1 VVEVDGHDFSYFNDK
16 SLVTTTSNDLHD
28 TDSKYY
34 NCDIILIDINKSQ
47 YAEDICTSVFY
58 LIEPSTIK
66 LNKMMLLNSRILETL
81 RNKKIILNKSLL
93 NSKDVLDFEYES
105 KLKVFYNIP
114 PLNERDKNIV
124 VLNQFLVKLG
134 FSKQQDGEMEKK
146 NKILGLLVPVNE
158 SIFEHSKLLFVP
170 LVLFWLVA
178 YFFIKDNIDANKYF
192 ASMLISVIFS
202 ILVMIC
208 FYYTYKEI
216 IGNSYLW
223 VDIFDLLLSLFIGQI
238 LANHFYEYG
247 MGIPVFISIGI
258 TFIIFA
264 TYAYLTFNPFKTPF
278 FYDEKNKVYGINKK

>member
-1 VVEVDGHDFSYFNDK
+1 MLK
-16 SLVTTTSNDLHD
+16 LL
-28 TDSKYY
+28 
-34 NCDIILIDINKSQ
+34 LISVPFLF
-47 YAEDICTSVFY
+47 CLGSVFHF
-58 LIEPSTIK
+58 
-66 LNKMMLLNSRILETL
+66 
-81 RNKKIILNKSLL
+81 
-93 NSKDVLDFEYES
+93 VYELS
-105 KLKVFYNIP
+105 
-114 PLNERDKNIV
+114 
-124 VLNQFLVKLG
+124 G
-134 FSKQQDGEMEKK
+134 K
-146 NKILGLLVPVNE
+146 NKIIGLLVPVNE

-192 ASMLISVIFS
+192 TSMLISVIFS

-238 LANHFYEYG
+238 FANHFYEYG